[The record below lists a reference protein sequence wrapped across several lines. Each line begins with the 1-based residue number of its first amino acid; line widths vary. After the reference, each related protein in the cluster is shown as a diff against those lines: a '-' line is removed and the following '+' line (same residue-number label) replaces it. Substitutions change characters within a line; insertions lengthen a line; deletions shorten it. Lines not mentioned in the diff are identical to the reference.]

1 MKRSGLGGVARAFG
15 FDQPPATFEAFWTEI
30 LRTFTEGLDRESTL
44 AALRATDRS
53 PHRATADGDT
63 QRYRCVTDGFVLGTV
78 LDERVAVRAESPVS
92 GTESTVEFDAD
103 GVASVPGDA
112 QLSFGVPRS
121 VSRPEGA
128 VTPEKMYG
136 RFCPYSN
143 AFASREE
150 YERWAADNPDV
161 VSDVHPLDEALAIQ
175 ARLLD
180 GTADGGDIDA
190 SRDRTKSDCAC
201 CGSAAFDSS

>member
-1 MKRSGLGGVARAFG
+1 MSETATTLSEDLRTGVARAF
-15 FDQPPATFEAFWTEI
+15 DSDEPPATFEAFWTEI
-30 LRTFTEGLDRESTL
+30 LRTFAEGLDRELTL
-44 AALRATDRS
+44 TALCTIDRS

-78 LDERVAVRAESPVS
+78 LGERVTVRTESPVS
-92 GTESTVEFDAD
+92 GTESTVEFDVG
-103 GVASVPGDA
+103 GVASVPGEA

-128 VTPEKMYG
+128 VTPESIYG

-143 AFASREE
+143 AFASRGE
-150 YERWAADNPDV
+150 YERWAADTPDV

-175 ARLLD
+175 ARLP
-180 GTADGGDIDA
+180 
-190 SRDRTKSDCAC
+190 RRHR
-201 CGSAAFDSS
+201 